1 MSVLY
6 ITSDRIGDGD
16 EALGRL
22 LMRNFLGKLAESGE
36 RVERV
41 LLLNRGV
48 FLALE
53 GAETLESLREMESK
67 GAVVTACITCL
78 GHYGVENRLRVG
90 VAGTMGETVEALR
103 TADRVLTP

>member
-53 GAETLESLREMESK
+53 GAETLETLREMESK

>member
-16 EALGRL
+16 ESLGRL
-22 LMRNFLGKLAESGE
+22 LMRNFLGQILEQDESAD
-36 RVERV
+36 RV

-53 GAETLESLREMESK
+53 GAETLETLRELEAK
-67 GAVVTACITCL
+67 GARVSACLTCL
-78 GHYGVENRLRVG
+78 NHYGVLDRLAVG
-90 VAGTMGETVEALR
+90 APGTMAETVDALR
-103 TADRVLTP
+103 SADRILRP